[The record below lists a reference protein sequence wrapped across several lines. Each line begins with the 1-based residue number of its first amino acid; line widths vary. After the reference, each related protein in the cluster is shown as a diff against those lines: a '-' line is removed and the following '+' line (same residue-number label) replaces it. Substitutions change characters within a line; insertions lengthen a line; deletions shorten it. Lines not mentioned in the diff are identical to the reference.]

1 LPELTNVSAPGFQ
14 DNLTSARGI
23 ETQAPSGND
32 TEIYG
37 RQPKTKDMTTQFKQS
52 FRSTCT
58 AHFVGSVTVLIL
70 GLTFLAAPLPAQTLT
85 TLHAFA
91 GGTDGA
97 LPFDGVVRDDKGN
110 LYGTTGY
117 GGDPSCNSN
126 FTPSGCGTVY
136 KLDPAGRE
144 TILHAFTGASD
155 GQVPTTQVLL
165 SGNNLYGTTSQGGDA
180 ATGTVFELNPKGQ
193 KIARYSFQGGTD
205 ASSPFAGLIQEGGA
219 IFGTGYFGGTN
230 GDGAVFALNCSPAA
244 TCREVVL
251 HSFVGG
257 PNDGSNPNSALVR
270 QSSALVGSTVY
281 GGSGTCNNGFA
292 VGCGT
297 VYKLTQSGE
306 TLLHTFKGTDGTYP
320 GVLIPAGT
328 SGFYG
333 ITGQGGSSGNG
344 TVFHLSSSGVV
355 TTLYSFMGGSDGAF
369 PGGLIEDSLGHLFG
383 TTYNGGATSNGT
395 IFELS
400 PNGQGAWTETVLYS
414 FTNGADGGGPQPGI
428 VLDQQNHTIYGSTVA
443 GGDPSCSCG
452 TVFSLSY

>member
-1 LPELTNVSAPGFQ
+1 
-14 DNLTSARGI
+14 
-23 ETQAPSGND
+23 
-32 TEIYG
+32 
-37 RQPKTKDMTTQFKQS
+37 MTTQFQQS

-58 AHFVGSVTVLIL
+58 ARFLGSVTVLII

-97 LPFDGVVRDDKGN
+97 LAFDGVVRDDKGN

-144 TILHAFTGASD
+144 TILHAFTGAAD

-165 SGNNLYGTTSQGGDA
+165 SGTDLYGTTSQGGEGG
-180 ATGTVFELNPKGQ
+180 GTVFELNQKGQ
-193 KIARYSFQGGTD
+193 KIAQYNFQGGND
-205 ASSPFAGLIQEGGA
+205 AASPQAGLIQDAGA

-230 GDGAVFALNCSPAA
+230 NEGAVFALNCGAA
-244 TCREVVL
+244 AACREVVL

-257 PNDGSNPNSALVR
+257 PNDGAYPNSLLLP
-270 QSSALVGSTVY
+270 QSGGLVGSTIY

-297 VYKLTQSGE
+297 VYKLTKSGE
-306 TLLHTFKGTDGTYP
+306 TLLHSFNGADGTYP
-320 GVLIPAGT
+320 SVLIPAGT

-344 TVFHLSSSGVV
+344 TVFHMSSSGVV

-369 PGGLIEDSLGHLFG
+369 PGGLIEDSSGHLFG
-383 TTYNGGATSNGT
+383 TTYSGGASGGGT

-400 PNGQGAWTETVLYS
+400 PNGHAGWTETVLYS
-414 FTNGADGGGPQPGI
+414 FTGGADGDGPQRGI
-428 VLDQQNHTIYGSTVA
+428 ALDQQNRTLYGSTSG
-443 GGDPSCSCG
+443 GGDPNCNAPYGCG
-452 TVFSLSY
+452 TVFALSY

>member
-1 LPELTNVSAPGFQ
+1 M
-14 DNLTSARGI
+14 I
-23 ETQAPSGND
+23 
-32 TEIYG
+32 
-37 RQPKTKDMTTQFKQS
+37 MTTQFQQS
-52 FRSTCT
+52 FGSTCT
-58 AHFVGSVTVLIL
+58 ARFLGSVAVLII
-70 GLTFLAAPLPAQTLT
+70 GLTFLAAPLSAQTLT

-97 LPFDGVVRDDKGN
+97 LPFDGVVRDTHGN

-117 GGDPSCNSN
+117 GGDPSCNSS

-136 KLDPAGRE
+136 KLDPSGKE

-165 SGNNLYGTTSQGGDA
+165 SGSNLYGTTSQGGDVA
-180 ATGTVFELNPKGQ
+180 SGTVFELNQKGQ
-193 KIARYSFQGGTD
+193 KVAQYSFQGGTD
-205 ASSPFAGLIQEGGA
+205 ASVPFAGLIQDGGA

-230 GDGAVFALNCSPAA
+230 GDGAVFALNCSAVA

-257 PNDGSNPNSALVR
+257 ANDGSNPNSALVP
-270 QSSALVGSTVY
+270 QSGALVGSTVY

-297 VYKLTQSGE
+297 VYKLTQIGE
-306 TLLHTFKGTDGTYP
+306 TLLHSFTGTDGTYP
-320 GVLIPAGT
+320 GVLIPDGK

-333 ITGQGGSSGNG
+333 ITGQGGSSGKG
-344 TVFHLSSSGVV
+344 TVFQMSSTGVV
-355 TTLYSFMGGSDGAF
+355 TTLYTFMGGSDGSN
-369 PGGLIEDSLGHLFG
+369 PGGLIENSSGNLFG
-383 TTYNGGATSNGT
+383 TTYGGGASGNGT

-400 PNGQGAWTETVLYS
+400 PNRQGGWTETVLYS

-428 VLDQQNHTIYGSTVA
+428 ALDQQNHTIYGSTVG
-443 GGDPSCSCG
+443 GGDPSCGCG
-452 TVFSLSY
+452 TVFALSY